1 MSHFTNLKTSFKNLI
16 HLENALT
23 KLEIPYKRQK
33 KVIESNNP
41 QRYNINLVIPQ
52 SNNYDITFNWNGEE
66 YELVLD
72 ASFWIQPYPVESFI
86 NKLSQHYAND
96 VIITESQKIGFQ
108 PIKSKQHV
116 DGSNTITLQR
126 WNLNNS
132 VSTVYVFCDYICS
145 KSYFGRVS
153 KV

>member
-1 MSHFTNLKTSFKNLI
+1 MSHFTNLKTSFKNLL
-16 HLENALT
+16 HLENALD
-23 KLEIPYKRQK
+23 KLEIPYKREK
-33 KVIESNNP
+33 KVIEGNNSKL
-41 QRYNINLVIPQ
+41 YNVNLVIPQ

-108 PIKSKQHV
+108 PIRSKQHV

-126 WNLNNS
+126 WNLKTQIS
-132 VSTVYVFCDYICS
+132 VV
-145 KSYFGRVS
+145 
-153 KV
+153 

>member
-1 MSHFTNLKTSFKNLI
+1 MSHFTNLKTSFKNLL
-16 HLENALT
+16 HLENALN
-23 KLEIPYKRQK
+23 KLEIPYKREK
-33 KVIESNNP
+33 KVMESKNSKL
-41 QRYNINLVIPQ
+41 YNINLVIPQ

-132 VSTVYVFCDYICS
+132 VSLV
-145 KSYFGRVS
+145 
-153 KV
+153 

>member
-16 HLENALT
+16 HLENALN
-23 KLEIPYKRQK
+23 KLEIPYKREK
-33 KVIESNNP
+33 KIIEPTNSKL
-41 QRYNINLVIPQ
+41 YNVNLVIPQ
-52 SNNYDITFNWNGEE
+52 SNNYDITFHWNGEA

-108 PIKSKQHV
+108 PIKSKQNV

-132 VSTVYVFCDYICS
+132 VSLV
-145 KSYFGRVS
+145 
-153 KV
+153 

>member
-1 MSHFTNLKTSFKNLI
+1 MSHFTNLKTSFKNLF
-16 HLENALT
+16 HLENALN
-23 KLEIPYKRQK
+23 KLEIPYNREK
-33 KVIESNNP
+33 KVIDGNNSKL
-41 QRYNINLVIPQ
+41 YNVNLVIPQ
-52 SNNYDITFNWNGEE
+52 SNDYDITFNWNGEE
-66 YELVLD
+66 YELILD

-132 VSTVYVFCDYICS
+132 ISLV
-145 KSYFGRVS
+145 
-153 KV
+153 

>member
-1 MSHFTNLKTSFKNLI
+1 MSHFTNLKTSFKNLF
-16 HLENALT
+16 HLENALN
-23 KLEIPYKRQK
+23 KLEITYKREK
-33 KVIESNNP
+33 KAIDASNSKHHNV
-41 QRYNINLVIPQ
+41 NLVIPQ

-108 PIKSKQHV
+108 PVKSKQHV

-126 WNLNNS
+126 WNLKNS
-132 VSTVYVFCDYICS
+132 VSVL
-145 KSYFGRVS
+145 
-153 KV
+153 

>member
-1 MSHFTNLKTSFKNLI
+1 MSHFTNLKTSFKNLL
-16 HLENALT
+16 HLENALN
-23 KLEIPYKRQK
+23 KLEIPYKREK
-33 KVIESNNP
+33 KVIDANNSKL
-41 QRYNINLVIPQ
+41 YNVNLVVPQ
-52 SNNYDITFNWNGEE
+52 SNNYDITFDWNGEE

-126 WNLNNS
+126 WNLN
-132 VSTVYVFCDYICS
+132 V
-145 KSYFGRVS
+145 
-153 KV
+153 

>member
-1 MSHFTNLKTSFKNLI
+1 MSHFTHIKTHFQNLFYLKK
-16 HLENALT
+16 ALNRLDIT
-23 KLEIPYKRQK
+23 YKEEKKIINNSDLKL
-33 KVIESNNP
+33 
-41 QRYNINLVIPQ
+41 YNINLVISQ

-72 ASFWIQPYPVESFI
+72 TSFWIQPYPVESFI

-132 VSTVYVFCDYICS
+132 LSIV
-145 KSYFGRVS
+145 
-153 KV
+153 

>member
-1 MSHFTNLKTSFKNLI
+1 MSHFTNLKTSFKNLL
-16 HLENALT
+16 HLENALN
-23 KLEIPYKRQK
+23 KLEIQYKREK
-33 KVIESNNP
+33 KVIESNTSKL
-41 QRYNINLVIPQ
+41 YNVNLVIPQ
-52 SNNYDITFNWNGEE
+52 SNNYDITFNWNGDE

-96 VIITESQKIGFQ
+96 VIISESQKIGFQ

-126 WNLNNS
+126 WNLAN
-132 VSTVYVFCDYICS
+132 
-145 KSYFGRVS
+145 
-153 KV
+153 

>member
-1 MSHFTNLKTSFKNLI
+1 MSHFTNLKTSFKNLL
-16 HLENALT
+16 HLENALK
-23 KLEIPYKRQK
+23 KLEIPYKREK
-33 KVIESNNP
+33 KLIEGNNSKI
-41 QRYNINLVIPQ
+41 YNVNLVIPQ

-126 WNLNNS
+126 WNLSN
-132 VSTVYVFCDYICS
+132 
-145 KSYFGRVS
+145 
-153 KV
+153 

>member
-1 MSHFTNLKTSFKNLI
+1 MSHFTNLKTSFKNLV
-16 HLENALT
+16 HLENALN
-23 KLEIPYKRQK
+23 KLEISYRREK
-33 KVIESNNP
+33 KVVEGNNSKL
-41 QRYNINLVIPQ
+41 YNVNLVIPQ

-108 PIKSKQHV
+108 PIRSKQHV

-126 WNLNNS
+126 WNLKTQIS
-132 VSTVYVFCDYICS
+132 VV
-145 KSYFGRVS
+145 
-153 KV
+153 

>member
-1 MSHFTNLKTSFKNLI
+1 MSHFTNLKTSFKNLL
-16 HLENALT
+16 HLENALN
-23 KLEIPYKRQK
+23 KLEIPYKREK
-33 KVIESNNP
+33 KVIESNNSK
-41 QRYNINLVIPQ
+41 RYNINLVIPQ

-132 VSTVYVFCDYICS
+132 VSLV
-145 KSYFGRVS
+145 
-153 KV
+153 

>member
-1 MSHFTNLKTSFKNLI
+1 MSHFTNLKTSFKNLL
-16 HLENALT
+16 HLENALK
-23 KLEIPYKRQK
+23 KLEIPYKREK
-33 KVIESNNP
+33 KLIERNNSKI
-41 QRYNINLVIPQ
+41 YNVNLVIPQ

-126 WNLNNS
+126 WSLSN
-132 VSTVYVFCDYICS
+132 
-145 KSYFGRVS
+145 
-153 KV
+153 

>member
-1 MSHFTNLKTSFKNLI
+1 MSHFTNLKTSFKNLF
-16 HLENALT
+16 HLENALN
-23 KLEIPYKRQK
+23 KLEIPYKREK
-33 KVIESNNP
+33 KAIDANNSKHH
-41 QRYNINLVIPQ
+41 NVNLVIPQ

-108 PIKSKQHV
+108 PVKSKQHV

-126 WNLNNS
+126 WNLKNS
-132 VSTVYVFCDYICS
+132 VSVI
-145 KSYFGRVS
+145 
-153 KV
+153 

>member
-1 MSHFTNLKTSFKNLI
+1 MSHFTNLKTSFKNLF
-16 HLENALT
+16 HLENALN
-23 KLEIPYKRQK
+23 KLEIPYKREK
-33 KVIESNNP
+33 KAIDANNSKHH
-41 QRYNINLVIPQ
+41 NVNLVIPQ

-96 VIITESQKIGFQ
+96 VIITESQRIGFQ

-126 WNLNNS
+126 WNLKNS
-132 VSTVYVFCDYICS
+132 VSVV
-145 KSYFGRVS
+145 
-153 KV
+153 

>member
-1 MSHFTNLKTSFKNLI
+1 MSHFTNLKTSFKNLL
-16 HLENALT
+16 HLENALN
-23 KLEIPYKRQK
+23 KLEIPYKREK
-33 KVIESNNP
+33 KVIEGNYSKL
-41 QRYNINLVIPQ
+41 YNVNLVIPQ

-96 VIITESQKIGFQ
+96 VIITESQKIRFQ
-108 PIKSKQHV
+108 PIRSKQHV

-126 WNLNNS
+126 WNLKTQIS
-132 VSTVYVFCDYICS
+132 VV
-145 KSYFGRVS
+145 
-153 KV
+153 

>member
-1 MSHFTNLKTSFKNLI
+1 MSHFTNLKTSFKNLL
-16 HLENALT
+16 HLENALN
-23 KLEIPYKRQK
+23 KLEIPYKREK
-33 KVIESNNP
+33 KVIEGNNSKL
-41 QRYNINLVIPQ
+41 YNVNLVIPQ

-108 PIKSKQHV
+108 PIKSKQHI

-132 VSTVYVFCDYICS
+132 VSLA
-145 KSYFGRVS
+145 
-153 KV
+153 

>member
-1 MSHFTNLKTSFKNLI
+1 MSHFTNLKTSFKNLL
-16 HLENALT
+16 HLENALN
-23 KLEIPYKRQK
+23 KLEITYKREK
-33 KVIESNNP
+33 KVIDVNNSKL
-41 QRYNINLVIPQ
+41 YNINLVIPQ

-72 ASFWIQPYPVESFI
+72 TSFWIQPYPVESFI

-108 PIKSKQHV
+108 PIKTKQHV

-132 VSTVYVFCDYICS
+132 VSLV
-145 KSYFGRVS
+145 
-153 KV
+153 

>member
-1 MSHFTNLKTSFKNLI
+1 MSHFTNLKTSFKNLL
-16 HLENALT
+16 HLENALN
-23 KLEIPYKRQK
+23 KLEIPYKREK
-33 KVIESNNP
+33 KVIDVNNSKL
-41 QRYNINLVIPQ
+41 YNINLVIPQ
-52 SNNYDITFNWNGEE
+52 SNNYDLTFNWNGEE

-72 ASFWIQPYPVESFI
+72 TSFWIQPYPVESFI

-108 PIKSKQHV
+108 PIKTKQHV

-132 VSTVYVFCDYICS
+132 VSLV
-145 KSYFGRVS
+145 
-153 KV
+153 

>member
-1 MSHFTNLKTSFKNLI
+1 MSHFTNLKTSFKNLL

-23 KLEIPYKRQK
+23 KLEIPYKREK
-33 KVIESNNP
+33 KVVESNNSKL
-41 QRYNINLVIPQ
+41 YNINLVIPQ

-132 VSTVYVFCDYICS
+132 VSD
-145 KSYFGRVS
+145 
-153 KV
+153 

>member
-1 MSHFTNLKTSFKNLI
+1 MSHFTNLKTSFKNLF
-16 HLENALT
+16 HLENALN
-23 KLEIPYKRQK
+23 KLEIPYKKEK
-33 KVIESNNP
+33 KAIDANNSKHH
-41 QRYNINLVIPQ
+41 NINLVIPQ

-108 PIKSKQHV
+108 PVKSKQHV

-126 WNLNNS
+126 WNLKNS
-132 VSTVYVFCDYICS
+132 VSVL
-145 KSYFGRVS
+145 
-153 KV
+153 

>member
-1 MSHFTNLKTSFKNLI
+1 MSHFTNLKTSFKNLL

-33 KVIESNNP
+33 KVIESNNSKL
-41 QRYNINLVIPQ
+41 YNINLVIPQ

-132 VSTVYVFCDYICS
+132 VSIV
-145 KSYFGRVS
+145 
-153 KV
+153 

>member
-1 MSHFTNLKTSFKNLI
+1 MSHFTNLKTSFKNLL
-16 HLENALT
+16 HLENALN
-23 KLEIPYKRQK
+23 KLEIPYKREK
-33 KVIESNNP
+33 KVIEGNNSKL
-41 QRYNINLVIPQ
+41 YNVNLVIPQ

-66 YELVLD
+66 YELILD

-132 VSTVYVFCDYICS
+132 ISLV
-145 KSYFGRVS
+145 
-153 KV
+153 

>member
-1 MSHFTNLKTSFKNLI
+1 MSHFTNLKTSFKNLL
-16 HLENALT
+16 HLENALK
-23 KLEIPYKRQK
+23 KLEIPYQREK
-33 KVIESNNP
+33 KLIEGNNSKI
-41 QRYNINLVIPQ
+41 YNVNPVIPQ

-126 WNLNNS
+126 WNLSNQIS
-132 VSTVYVFCDYICS
+132 AV
-145 KSYFGRVS
+145 
-153 KV
+153 

>member
-1 MSHFTNLKTSFKNLI
+1 MSHFTNLKTSFKNLL
-16 HLENALT
+16 HLENALD
-23 KLEIPYKRQK
+23 KLEIPYKREK
-33 KVIESNNP
+33 KVIEGNNSKL
-41 QRYNINLVIPQ
+41 YNVNLVIPQ

-66 YELVLD
+66 YELVVD

-132 VSTVYVFCDYICS
+132 ISLV
-145 KSYFGRVS
+145 
-153 KV
+153 

>member
-16 HLENALT
+16 HLENALN
-23 KLEIPYKRQK
+23 KLEIPYKREK
-33 KVIESNNP
+33 KVIDSNNSKL
-41 QRYNINLVIPQ
+41 YNVNLVVPQ
-52 SNNYDITFNWNGEE
+52 SNNYDITFDWNGEE

-132 VSTVYVFCDYICS
+132 VSIV
-145 KSYFGRVS
+145 
-153 KV
+153 

>member
-1 MSHFTNLKTSFKNLI
+1 MSHFTNLKTSFKNLF
-16 HLENALT
+16 HLENALN
-23 KLEIPYKRQK
+23 KLEIPYKREK
-33 KVIESNNP
+33 KTIEVNNSKHH
-41 QRYNINLVIPQ
+41 NVNLVIPQ

-132 VSTVYVFCDYICS
+132 VSLV
-145 KSYFGRVS
+145 
-153 KV
+153 

>member
-1 MSHFTNLKTSFKNLI
+1 MSPVTNLKTSFKNLL
-16 HLENALT
+16 HLENALN
-23 KLEIPYKRQK
+23 KLEISYKREK
-33 KVIESNNP
+33 KIINSNNSKI
-41 QRYNINLVIPQ
+41 YNINLVIPQ
-52 SNNYDITFNWNGEE
+52 SNNYDILFNWNGEE
-66 YELVLD
+66 YELVID

-132 VSTVYVFCDYICS
+132 VATA
-145 KSYFGRVS
+145 
-153 KV
+153 

>member
-1 MSHFTNLKTSFKNLI
+1 MSHFTNLKTSFKNLL
-16 HLENALT
+16 HLENALN
-23 KLEIPYKRQK
+23 KLEIQYKREK
-33 KVIESNNP
+33 KVSESTNSGL
-41 QRYNINLVIPQ
+41 YNVNLVIPQ

-66 YELVLD
+66 YELILD

-126 WNLNNS
+126 WNSNSS
-132 VSTVYVFCDYICS
+132 VSLV
-145 KSYFGRVS
+145 
-153 KV
+153 